1 MARNGRGA
9 WMMFAAL
16 AVMVIGLTG
25 VFATYATPLPLER
38 AMAREAALD
47 AVAADPSLA
56 ASLGTR
62 ESLGDSAPALAG
74 PAEGLPQRIAA
85 ERVAMRRRFAEEA
98 AAVATRLRWLICM
111 VTLMGGL
118 FVVLIVGGLARPR

>member
-1 MARNGRGA
+1 MAQGGRSG

-16 AVMVIGLTG
+16 AVMVVGLTG
-25 VFATYATPLPLER
+25 LFATYATPLPLER

-47 AVAADPSLA
+47 AVAADPSLSA
-56 ASLGTR
+56 NPTMR
-62 ESLGDSAPALAG
+62 DSLGDSVPALAG
-74 PAEGLPQRIAA
+74 PPDSLPQRIAA

-98 AAVATRLRWLICM
+98 AAVATRLRWLVSM